1 MEVVIKGGRTYG
13 TMGHGQ
19 KGREEGLE
27 ALKEGVAVFMAEAG
41 KKSKILKKKVELSSV
56 QNDVR
61 KAFTRLGSKV
71 YDIHTQGEQE
81 VFGKTEVKDFITQ
94 IDGFK
99 ARVKEIETE
108 IEVIRREEDT
118 KTSSTKSEKKELPPP
133 GKPMN

>member
-1 MEVVIKGGRTYG
+1 MALWDTVKKGA
-13 TMGHGQ
+13 
-19 KGREEGLE
+19 EEGLE
-27 ALKEGVAVFMAEAG
+27 ALKEGVTVFMAEAG
-41 KKSKILKKKVELSSV
+41 KQRKILKKKVELSSV